1 MYDMVQTNRNQN
13 YWCPL
18 MLTSRPIRQ
27 QSMEGTV
34 WLIRYE
40 NSRKRDTDADN
51 KVKSRTRANAEA
63 SSTEPT
69 EASATTDMSINEAS
83 PTEALTE
90 LIEDAALSDKSVLLR
105 VCNCLIGS
113 QSQERRDKA
122 RRERDGALQ
131 NWSKE

>member
-1 MYDMVQTNRNQN
+1 
-13 YWCPL
+13 

-51 KVKSRTRANAEA
+51 KVKSRTRATAEA

-69 EASATTDMSINEAS
+69 EASATTDMSINEAF
-83 PTEALTE
+83 PLK
-90 LIEDAALSDKSVLLR
+90 LLLSSLKMLH
-105 VCNCLIGS
+105 
-113 QSQERRDKA
+113 
-122 RRERDGALQ
+122 
-131 NWSKE
+131 

>member
-1 MYDMVQTNRNQN
+1 
-13 YWCPL
+13 

-40 NSRKRDTDADN
+40 NSRERDTDADN

-90 LIEDAALSDKSVLLR
+90 LIEDAALSDKSVL
-105 VCNCLIGS
+105 
-113 QSQERRDKA
+113 
-122 RRERDGALQ
+122 
-131 NWSKE
+131 

>member
-1 MYDMVQTNRNQN
+1 
-13 YWCPL
+13 

-51 KVKSRTRANAEA
+51 KVKRSRTRATAEA

-69 EASATTDMSINEAS
+69 EASATTDMSINEAF
-83 PTEALTE
+83 PLK
-90 LIEDAALSDKSVLLR
+90 LLLSSLKMLH
-105 VCNCLIGS
+105 
-113 QSQERRDKA
+113 
-122 RRERDGALQ
+122 
-131 NWSKE
+131 

>member
-1 MYDMVQTNRNQN
+1 
-13 YWCPL
+13 

-90 LIEDAALSDKSVLLR
+90 LIEDAALSDKSVL
-105 VCNCLIGS
+105 
-113 QSQERRDKA
+113 
-122 RRERDGALQ
+122 
-131 NWSKE
+131 